1 MITVGYAS
9 VIAMVL
15 VFVMECCKVKK
26 ELPSNYHFILD
37 NPAKNYQTPM
47 PSVDIL

>member
-1 MITVGYAS
+1 MIMDKYRYTVAMITVGYAS

-26 ELPSNYHFILD
+26 ELP
-37 NPAKNYQTPM
+37 K
-47 PSVDIL
+47 